1 MQSKN
6 QKQTDGAER
15 NAAWRALSPQAQ
27 LHALDGRLGVGK
39 GAARQR
45 AKLLDMIHNRT
56 PAPAVAVVQEVRHEI
71 HQPVASKAEGRRRDA
86 FKKKAQAK

>member
-45 AKLLDMIHNRT
+45 AKLLDMIHDRT
-56 PAPAVAVVQEVRHEI
+56 PAPAVIELTELPP
-71 HQPVASKAEGRRRDA
+71 PVSKSEAKRRDIMLKA
-86 FKKKAQAK
+86 KKAQAK